1 MKRTY
6 SSALAT
12 LSVLLTLTA
21 PVGAKDKKSKA
32 DPKDEIR
39 VVGHIALTGG
49 PVRRFFITEHY
60 SQVYLYAERDSGNTV
75 ALIDVTKPGQPAML
89 GDVVSAPGDSGRLTL
104 VAGTAGLV
112 ATGPA
117 AAASDSQT
125 IRIMDFS
132 DPRNPKV
139 AREFSGVT
147 AMSRDDRRGL
157 VFLANGEG
165 VWILQ
170 QHLAT
175 DPDVIKAY
183 DNYLFYGPSLYPPG
197 K

>member
-1 MKRTY
+1 
-6 SSALAT
+6 
-12 LSVLLTLTA
+12 LTLTA
-21 PVGAKDKKSKA
+21 PAAAKDKKSKA
-32 DPKDEIR
+32 DPKDEIQ
-39 VVGHIALTGG
+39 VVGHVALTGG
-49 PVRRFFITEHY
+49 RVRRFLITEHY
-60 SQVYLYAERDSGNTV
+60 SQVYLYAERDSGDTV

-112 ATGPA
+112 TTGT
-117 AAASDSQT
+117 AAASSEPQT

-132 DPRNPKV
+132 DPRSPKI

-157 VFLANGEG
+157 VFLANSEG
-165 VWILQ
+165 VWILK

-175 DPDVIKAY
+175 DPDIIKAY
-183 DNYLFYGPSLYPPG
+183 DNYLFYGPSMYPRG